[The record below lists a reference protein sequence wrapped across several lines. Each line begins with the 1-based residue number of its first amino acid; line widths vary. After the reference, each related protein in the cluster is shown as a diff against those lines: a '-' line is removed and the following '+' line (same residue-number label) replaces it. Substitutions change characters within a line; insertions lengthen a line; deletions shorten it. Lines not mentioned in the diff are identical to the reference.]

1 MSLSVLRSPRNRLCV
16 TVVAS
21 YINTRSMARQSSAL
35 SNERK
40 KHLFTMVANFK
51 VYKKCS
57 PNGKLAVYLGKR
69 DFIDYLS
76 GTEPV
81 DGVVLINPDYVDSGR
96 KVWCQLLC
104 SFRYGREED
113 EVMGLNFQKD
123 LYLSSEQIFPQIKK
137 PDFNPTKLQDRSG
150 RIS

>member
-1 MSLSVLRSPRNRLCV
+1 
-16 TVVAS
+16 
-21 YINTRSMARQSSAL
+21 
-35 SNERK
+35 
-40 KHLFTMVANFK
+40 MVANFK
-51 VYKKCS
+51 VYKKYS

-76 GTEPV
+76 GTEPI
-81 DGVVLINPDYVDSGR
+81 DGVVLVDQDYVDSGR

-123 LYLSSEQIFPQIKK
+123 LYLTSEQIFPQVKK
-137 PDFNPTKLQDRSG
+137 PESNPTKLQDRSG
-150 RIS
+150 WYS

>member
-1 MSLSVLRSPRNRLCV
+1 
-16 TVVAS
+16 
-21 YINTRSMARQSSAL
+21 MARQSSAL